1 MNSSHSDRGKAERGW
16 SRAPAIVL
24 AVLSWLGAGA
34 ATAHE
39 VRPAYLQITE
49 NAQHKFDVLWKQ
61 PSNGTLVIKLTPR
74 VSNGLLDG
82 KASDETVAN
91 SFLVRRWDNREVTR
105 DSFDGA
111 TLAIEGLEFTITDA
125 LVDISF
131 SNGQQIQE
139 ILRPA
144 TPSMRI
150 HLKGTG
156 KMAVAAYLRL
166 GIEHILTG
174 FDHLSFVL
182 GLLLLVRSRVM
193 LVKTITAFTL
203 AHSITLVAAALGYVH
218 VSPPVVESLVALS
231 IVFVA
236 VELARYYRGH
246 EGLTV
251 RYPWVISFTFG
262 LLHGFAFAGSLA
274 DIGLPPH
281 NIPFALLLFN
291 LGVEIGQL
299 LFVALVFAFIGALR
313 LLPKRL
319 PDWTRWV
326 APYAI
331 GALSSYWMFERI
343 HVLTH

>member
-1 MNSSHSDRGKAERGW
+1 MKRFGLGFAGT
-16 SRAPAIVL
+16 L
-24 AVLSWLGAGA
+24 AWLCS
-34 ATAHE
+34 TITMAHE
-39 VRPAYLQITE
+39 VRPAYLEITE
-49 NAQHKFDVLWKQ
+49 NTQHHFDVLWKQ

-82 KASDETVAN
+82 KPSEESYAN
-91 SFLVRRWDNREVTR
+91 SFVVRRWEDLAFTR

-111 TLAIEGLEFTITDA
+111 TLDIQGLEFTITDA
-125 LVDISF
+125 LVNLTF

-139 ILRPA
+139 ILRPG
-144 TPSMRI
+144 TPSMQV
-150 HLKGTG
+150 HLTGTG
-156 KMAVAAYLRL
+156 KLPVPAYLRL

-193 LVKTITAFTL
+193 LVKTITAFTI
-203 AHSITLVAAALGYVH
+203 AHSITLVAAASGVVH
-218 VSPPVVESLVALS
+218 VSAPVIESLVALS

-251 RYPWVISFTFG
+251 RYPWLISFTFG

-274 DIGLPPH
+274 QIGLPPH
-281 NIPFALLLFN
+281 NIPLALLLFN

-299 LFVALVFAFIGALR
+299 LFVAAVFAFIGLLR
-313 LLPKRL
+313 LLPRQL
-319 PDWTRWV
+319 PTWTRWV

-331 GALSSYWMFERI
+331 GALASYWMFERI
-343 HVLTH
+343 HLLTH